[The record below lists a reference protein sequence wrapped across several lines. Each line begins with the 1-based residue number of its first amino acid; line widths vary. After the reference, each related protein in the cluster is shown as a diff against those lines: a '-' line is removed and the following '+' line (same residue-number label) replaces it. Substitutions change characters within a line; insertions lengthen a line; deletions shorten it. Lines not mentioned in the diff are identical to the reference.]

1 MSIGRKQ
8 RFDGGVG
15 LVDILR
21 VSGQRDPAERSDT
34 PAEERTDIGGGE
46 AGEGKRVLNTF
57 FLGNLADISP
67 IVEHWNIHAPPVE
80 MGRYGGRYRRPRGH
94 LARLGIAGP
103 PVLALREGPDGRK
116 VAGQDSMRGGPVGH
130 EIR

>member
-34 PAEERTDIGGGE
+34 PAEERTDIGGDE

-57 FLGNLADISP
+57 FLGNLADIIP
-67 IVEHWNIHAPPVE
+67 IVDHWNIHAPPVE
-80 MGRYGGRYRRPRGH
+80 HGRYVGRYRSTSG
-94 LARLGIAGP
+94 LLDSLGIADP
-103 PVLALREGPDGRK
+103 RSEEQPSELQSL
-116 VAGQDSMRGGPVGH
+116 
-130 EIR
+130 

>member
-34 PAEERTDIGGGE
+34 PAEERTDIGGDE

-57 FLGNLADISP
+57 FLGNLADIIP
-67 IVEHWNIHAPPVE
+67 IVDHWNIHAPPVE
-80 MGRYGGRYRRPRGH
+80 HGRYVGRYRSTRSEERRVGKECVSTVSSRG
-94 LARLGIAGP
+94 AP
-103 PVLALREGPDGRK
+103 
-116 VAGQDSMRGGPVGH
+116 
-130 EIR
+130 